1 MMKLRAKS
9 RSSMFGVRSS
19 EFETPNRQ
27 LRTPNAQ
34 LRTDKRVARGAV
46 QIEFA
51 LTIIIVMFVM
61 FWMWELIMLTY
72 TMNVMGDAAKEGVR
86 TAIVRGAGTASGTCP
101 TAAVTSRVQEFAAM
115 SLHDTSAMTVNV
127 TYPDGGT
134 TPCSATN
141 RVRVEVFYPY
151 VPYIKL
157 PLNYALHTSAEGR
170 FIFNRT

>member
-72 TMNVMGDAAKEGVR
+72 TMDVMGDAAH
-86 TAIVRGAGTASGTCP
+86 VRGWRERFRACNSIEQHGIAI
-101 TAAVTSRVQEFAAM
+101 
-115 SLHDTSAMTVNV
+115 
-127 TYPDGGT
+127 PDQL
-134 TPCSATN
+134 SD
-141 RVRVEVFYPY
+141 V
-151 VPYIKL
+151 
-157 PLNYALHTSAEGR
+157 
-170 FIFNRT
+170 